1 MVWALVSGLAATPAD
16 VGTKPGMTFEF
27 VFEGDPIEIISG
39 QMLACDQLD
48 CSDGVS
54 LEEMGPQGF
63 ECTATGCSTL
73 AYTFDNY
80 HQLVI
85 EF

>member
-1 MVWALVSGLAATPAD
+1 
-16 VGTKPGMTFEF
+16 MTFEF

-48 CSDGVS
+48 CSDGAP

-63 ECTATGCSTL
+63 ECTATGCSALALETL
-73 AYTFDNY
+73 SAGLLFALL
-80 HQLVI
+80 Q
-85 EF
+85 